1 MLSVSNVAGDAG
13 GWDDM
18 VLVGRIA
25 RPHGIR
31 GEVVID
37 PSNDFPEERFAEGA
51 TVFAQRGGTVSPM
64 TVAVSRMHAGR
75 PIVRFD
81 AMASMDDAET
91 LRGLELRGPES
102 ALGALPGNAWYHHQL
117 LGSTVRTKDG
127 QDVGTVTAIAG
138 PAERSILVIDGHG
151 GETLVPLVA
160 EFCDVNVAAKEI
172 VIDPPEGLL
181 EANRSGDWRKR
192 EVPDDD
198 DHAG

>member
-1 MLSVSNVAGDAG
+1 MAGGAG

-37 PSNDFPEERFAEGA
+37 PSTDFPEERFAEGA
-51 TVFAQRGGTVSPM
+51 TVFAQRGATVSPM
-64 TVAVSRMHAGR
+64 IVAASRMHAGR

-81 AMASMDDAET
+81 ATASMDEAET
-91 LRGLELRGPES
+91 LRGLELRVPES
-102 ALGALPGNAWYHHQL
+102 ALGELPDNAWYHHQL

-127 QDVGTVTAIAG
+127 QEVGTVTAIAG
-138 PAERSILVIDGHG
+138 PAERSILVIDGRG

-160 EFCDVNVAAKEI
+160 AFCAVNVAAKEI

-181 EANRSGDWRKR
+181 EVNRSGDWRKR
-192 EVPDDD
+192 EVPDDN
-198 DHAG
+198 AG

>member
-1 MLSVSNVAGDAG
+1 MAGDAG

-37 PSNDFPEERFAEGA
+37 PSTDFPEERFAEGA
-51 TVFAQRGGTVSPM
+51 TVFAQRGGAVSPM
-64 TVAVSRMHAGR
+64 IVAVSRMHAGR

-91 LRGLELRGPES
+91 LRGLELRVPES
-102 ALGALPGNAWYHHQL
+102 ALGALPDNAWYHHQL

-138 PAERSILVIDGHG
+138 PAERSILVIDGRG